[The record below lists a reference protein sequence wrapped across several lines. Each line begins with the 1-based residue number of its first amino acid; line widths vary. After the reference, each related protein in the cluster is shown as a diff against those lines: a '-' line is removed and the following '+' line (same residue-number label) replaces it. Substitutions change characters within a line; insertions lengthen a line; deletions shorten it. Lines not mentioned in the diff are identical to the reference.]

1 MTGAV
6 AAKPAKPSVWKAF
19 TQPAAWTMFFFGF
32 SSGLPFLLVAGT
44 LAYWLKDNGIEL
56 KEITIIA
63 SAGMTYA
70 LKFLWAPLLDHT
82 RLPVLSRLGQRRG
95 WLLFAQLGV
104 IAGLLA
110 MSLATPT
117 QLGVFIACTL
127 LVAFAGATQDIAV
140 DAYRIEIAPPAGAG
154 RAGRDVFA
162 RLSHRADRHRCVRL
176 VHGRPHA
183 LEQRSTR

>member
-1 MTGAV
+1 RHAV
-6 AAKPAKPSVWKAF
+6 AARQARRLLDPSDPALLRPRPISRRLRHRGLRRMTDPTVAVAVAKPAKPSVWKAF

-82 RLPVLSRLGQRRG
+82 RLPL
-95 WLLFAQLGV
+95 
-104 IAGLLA
+104 
-110 MSLATPT
+110 
-117 QLGVFIACTL
+117 
-127 LVAFAGATQDIAV
+127 
-140 DAYRIEIAPPAGAG
+140 
-154 RAGRDVFA
+154 
-162 RLSHRADRHRCVRL
+162 
-176 VHGRPHA
+176 
-183 LEQRSTR
+183 